1 MEQNKNRVKKKEQ
14 NDRMEEEIEL
24 EREKGKEGREALR
37 KMKRI
42 KNVKRRR
49 TSMKV
54 GQKKR
59 KESREIKLDDGDPER
74 MRRKEEK

>member
-1 MEQNKNRVKKKEQ
+1 
-14 NDRMEEEIEL
+14 
-24 EREKGKEGREALR
+24 
-37 KMKRI
+37 
-42 KNVKRRR
+42 
-49 TSMKV
+49 MKV

>member
-1 MEQNKNRVKKKEQ
+1 
-14 NDRMEEEIEL
+14 MEEEIEL

-37 KMKRI
+37 KRKRI
-42 KNVKRRR
+42 KNVKRTR

>member
-1 MEQNKNRVKKKEQ
+1 
-14 NDRMEEEIEL
+14 MEEEIEL

-37 KMKRI
+37 KRKRI